1 MAWQGRLIDASAAG
15 TNDKASCSAPIL
27 ITYPSPTV
35 DRSAVRYW
43 APDLQV
49 PLPDRHHTAVRG
61 CRRVTRDLDETVAD
75 VGQDRR
81 LSRGDVQSTSKNY
94 CVQLVRLTLNVVWMT
109 NSCRGSKVIGK
120 PVSARITSVVRINRR
135 FFSWQP
141 GSYRQGTSLS

>member
-81 LSRGDVQSTSKNY
+81 RSRGDVQELCPACQTY
-94 CVQLVRLTLNVVWMT
+94 VECCLDDEFLPGLQGDRQ
-109 NSCRGSKVIGK
+109 
-120 PVSARITSVVRINRR
+120 ARICTHYFRRTHQQEILLVAARIIQTGNIAVLK
-135 FFSWQP
+135 
-141 GSYRQGTSLS
+141 GT